1 MGTNAGVG
9 MSHHRNPKVAGRE
22 AAERALAT
30 AGIDRPDF
38 VFMFASVGYEQRA
51 LLDAVRV
58 APGVAPLAG
67 GSGGGVIAGV
77 EADESNFSVAVMTIR
92 SDELNFKNAIAS
104 GLKAD
109 SEATAR
115 PIAHNLARELQPD
128 TLGLIVL
135 GGGLSM
141 NFDRFAAG
149 LESGLQVDRHLP
161 LFGGTSADN

>member
-1 MGTNAGVG
+1 MGTKSGVG

-58 APGVAPLAG
+58 ATGGAPLAG

-77 EADESNFSVAVMTIR
+77 ETDESNFSVAVMTIS

-109 SEATAR
+109 SEGPSPRT
-115 PIAHNLARELQPD
+115 
-128 TLGLIVL
+128 
-135 GGGLSM
+135 
-141 NFDRFAAG
+141 
-149 LESGLQVDRHLP
+149 
-161 LFGGTSADN
+161 

>member
-22 AAERALAT
+22 AAERALAA

-58 APGVAPLAG
+58 ATGGAPLAG

-77 EADESNFSVAVMTIR
+77 GADEAHLSVGLMSIN
-92 SDELNFKNAIAS
+92 SDPMYL
-104 GLKAD
+104 
-109 SEATAR
+109 
-115 PIAHNLARELQPD
+115 
-128 TLGLIVL
+128 
-135 GGGLSM
+135 
-141 NFDRFAAG
+141 
-149 LESGLQVDRHLP
+149 
-161 LFGGTSADN
+161 